1 MAEIIYIME
10 KGYLHSKFAVL
21 GGAFAS
27 TVPSLGAEDFL
38 VSGILAVFGAVISF
52 VVSVILKYYFRKWK
66 RSRFWI
72 ERKNRKTK
80 K

>member
-1 MAEIIYIME
+1 ME
-10 KGYLHSKFAVL
+10 KGYLHSKFAIL
-21 GGAFAS
+21 GGSFAS

-52 VVSVILKYYFRKWK
+52 MVSVLLKYYFRKLK
-66 RSRFWI
+66 RSRFW
-72 ERKNRKTK
+72 NRMLEKKTK